1 MKKILSLILIA
12 VIALAVVSCGGKA
25 ASYKT
30 DVPVATLAEAA
41 DKVIAASSGM
51 TGMTTEYVENS
62 LGIAASGFEEGIV
75 KVTAS
80 GSTMDEYGIFK
91 ASSDDTVEALKGQV
105 ETYLKT
111 RVDTWMPGCM
121 PEEEHSKVENASV
134 KVIGRYVVYG
144 ILSNTEKEAVFSAV
158 EAELL
163 AK

>member
-1 MKKILSLILIA
+1 MKRILSLILIA

-25 ASYKT
+25 
-30 DVPVATLAEAA
+30 LAEAA

-144 ILSNTEKEAVFSAV
+144 ILSDTEKEAVFSAV

>member
-80 GSTMDEYGIFK
+80 GSTMD
-91 ASSDDTVEALKGQV
+91 TVEALKGQV

-144 ILSNTEKEAVFSAV
+144 ILSDTEKEAVFSAV

>member
-1 MKKILSLILIA
+1 M
-12 VIALAVVSCGGKA
+12 
-25 ASYKT
+25 
-30 DVPVATLAEAA
+30 
-41 DKVIAASSGM
+41 AASSGM

-144 ILSNTEKEAVFSAV
+144 ILSDTEKEAVFSAV

>member
-1 MKKILSLILIA
+1 MKRILSLILIA
-12 VIALAVVSCGGKA
+12 VIALAVVSCGDKA
-25 ASYKT
+25 ASYRT

-51 TGMTTEYVENS
+51 TG

-144 ILSNTEKEAVFSAV
+144 ILSDTEKEAVFSAV